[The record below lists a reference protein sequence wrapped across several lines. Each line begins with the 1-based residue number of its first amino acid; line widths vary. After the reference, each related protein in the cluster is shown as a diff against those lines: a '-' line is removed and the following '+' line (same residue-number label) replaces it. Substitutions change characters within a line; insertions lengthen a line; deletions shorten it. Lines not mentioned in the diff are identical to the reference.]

1 MQGGPFKFAVALTAW
16 TGYAMAVLALHPR
29 LGGEAAL
36 LVFVPVILT
45 AYWGGIGWGVA
56 AGALSYLL
64 NSLLLPPLWGEWW
77 GMAVV
82 LEQRGALEV
91 IAALFLG
98 PLIGYLRHLKAQLS
112 NHREI
117 SYYAE
122 HDALTGL
129 LNRATFERKLELAL
143 TEAKEQGGMLA
154 LLFVDLDRFKFV
166 NDTYGHKV
174 GDELLVKIAD
184 HLKANVRQGDLVGR
198 IGGDEFTVALRN
210 LRSPQVASV
219 VAKKLVRVLS
229 APQQVAG
236 KTLHV
241 SASIG
246 IGVYPDDGS
255 DIQTLT
261 KSADSAMY
269 QVKALGK
276 NGCTFST
283 GELRA
288 QESRK
293 LELERHLRSA
303 LHGNE
308 FELHYQPQVELA
320 TERVVGFEALVRWHS
335 PVLGVVSPKE
345 FIGLAEETG
354 LIVPIGHWLLREVC
368 YQLHTWQRAGLPS
381 VKVSLNASPLQ
392 FVHPDFLVQ
401 LKQAVSDYHV
411 EPQWLGIEITE
422 SLLLRDLP
430 GTVKALQRLEALGI
444 ATALDDFGTGYSSF
458 AYLSQLPIR
467 YLKID
472 HSFVSRIM
480 TAQAKCAG
488 DAAVIVEAICALAH
502 KLGKQVIAEGVE
514 TIEQRDYLKRVGC
527 EYAQGYLYSRAL
539 PASEIERIMRRHVSR
554 QPKLERLNTPSAGL
568 AH

>member
-1 MQGGPFKFAVALTAW
+1 MNGQPFKVAVTLTAW
-16 TGYAMAVLALHPR
+16 TGYAIAVLALHPR
-29 LGGEAAL
+29 LGDEAAL

-45 AYWGGIGWGVA
+45 AYWGGMGWGVA
-56 AGALSYLL
+56 AGALSYLV

-77 GMAVV
+77 GIAVV
-82 LEQRGALEV
+82 LEHRGTLEV
-91 IAALFLG
+91 AAALLAG
-98 PLIGYLRHLKAQLS
+98 PGVGYLGYLKAQLS
-112 NHREI
+112 NHQEI

-143 TEAKEQGGMLA
+143 AEAEEQGDMLA

-174 GDELLVKIAD
+174 GDELLVRIAR

-210 LRSPQVASV
+210 LRSLQVASV
-219 VAKKLVRVLS
+219 VAQKLVRVLS
-229 APQQVAG
+229 TPQQVSG

-246 IGVYPDDGS
+246 IGVYPEDGR
-255 DIQTLT
+255 DIKTLT

-269 QVKALGK
+269 QVKARGK

-283 GELRA
+283 GELRV

-293 LELERHLRSA
+293 LELERHLRAA

-308 FELHYQPQVELA
+308 FELHYQPQVDLA
-320 TERVVGFEALVRWHS
+320 TERVVGFEALMRWHS
-335 PVLGVVSPKE
+335 PELGVVSPSE
-345 FIGLAEETG
+345 FIALAEETG

-368 YQLHTWQRAGLPS
+368 YQLHSWQRSGLPS
-381 VKVSLNASPLQ
+381 VKVSLNASALQ
-392 FVHPDFLVQ
+392 FVHPDFLPQ
-401 LKQAVSDYHV
+401 LKQALSDYCVDPHRL
-411 EPQWLGIEITE
+411 EIEITE

-430 GTVKALQRLEALGI
+430 GTIKALQRFEALGI
-444 ATALDDFGTGYSSF
+444 AIALDDFGTGYSSF

-472 HSFVSRIM
+472 RSFVRRIV
-480 TAQAKCAG
+480 TPQAKRAG
-488 DAAVIVEAICALAH
+488 DAAMIIEAICALAH
-502 KLGKQVIAEGVE
+502 KLGKEVIAEGVE
-514 TIEQRDYLKRVGC
+514 TLVQRDYLKRIGC
-527 EYAQGYLYSRAL
+527 EYAQGYLYSRPL
-539 PASEIERIMRRHVSR
+539 PAREIERIMQRHLSR
-554 QPKLERLNTPSAGL
+554 QPKLERLNTPSAAL